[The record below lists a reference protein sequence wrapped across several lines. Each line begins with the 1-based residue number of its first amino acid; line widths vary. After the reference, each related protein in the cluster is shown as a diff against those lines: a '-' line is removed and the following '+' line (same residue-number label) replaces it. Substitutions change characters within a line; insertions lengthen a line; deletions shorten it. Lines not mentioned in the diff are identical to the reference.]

1 MEVIGRIIVALPE
14 VSGTSSRG
22 NAWKKREYVL
32 ETFETYPK
40 KIFFDFF
47 GERADQYPLNVGDTV
62 KLSFDI
68 ESREY
73 NGRWFTSIR
82 GWKSEPAQ
90 EGAPMGQQPMQNP
103 TGFVPAGQAF
113 PTRLPRQPIRHLS
126 PLPRPHLPQ
135 KPSPLPRARQ
145 TTICLSDNSAHTSR
159 NAPASRRTSIHK
171 TSVDSH

>member
-73 NGRWFTSIR
+73 NGRWYTDIR
-82 GWKSEPAQ
+82 AFASRPLDQGAAQQAAPAFGGEPAP
-90 EGAPMGQQPMQNP
+90 GYGQ
-103 TGFVPAGQAF
+103 
-113 PTRLPRQPIRHLS
+113 
-126 PLPRPHLPQ
+126 
-135 KPSPLPRARQ
+135 
-145 TTICLSDNSAHTSR
+145 
-159 NAPASRRTSIHK
+159 PASGIASGH
-171 TSVDSH
+171 DSSNFGSSESDDLPF